1 MILSYWFWLGPK
13 VNISDILILKK
24 GKGKGSLKGFGNLS
38 EQAESLCAV
47 PSTHKPGI
55 PGGIACNFSTWEV
68 KEGESEIQGHPCLR
82 SKLEIAW
89 AT

>member
-13 VNISDILILKK
+13 VNITDILILK
-24 GKGKGSLKGFGNLS
+24 KGKGSLKGFGNLS

-55 PGGIACNFSTWEV
+55 PGGIACNSSTWEV
-68 KEGESEIQGHPCLR
+68 KEGESEIQGHPCLH